1 MLTKVS
7 TGAAFLRCITH
18 IAGKDM
24 LSLEAAEVGVE
35 VGAMLVV
42 VNVKVK
48 IAQSRLTLCDSID

>member
-24 LSLEAAEVGVE
+24 LSLEAAEGGVE

-42 VNVKVK
+42 LGFLAVAV
-48 IAQSRLTLCDSID
+48 QSLL